1 MAMEIPHTNTERKGF
16 KAYLLEGL
24 MLFVAVTL
32 GFLAENLR
40 ENISDKE
47 KEREYIGSLINNL
60 KQDTISFKSIIQE
73 NKIKVAVLDSLISLS
88 YEKITDSN
96 VRRQLY
102 KYSGYVSYYA
112 AFMSHDATMMQLKN
126 SGGLQ
131 LIKRNHIADSIAFYD
146 QVVRDIYAAEVP
158 YAKATDEAKNAA
170 EGLLVF
176 RVLKDTTHFK
186 NGAFTD
192 KNLPLLTTDPEKLEI
207 FFNKI
212 LSERDWTKNY
222 LNHLQARL
230 PYAIRLIE
238 LLKKEYNF

>member
-1 MAMEIPHTNTERKGF
+1 
-16 KAYLLEGL
+16 

-32 GFLAENLR
+32 GFFAENLR
-40 ENISDKE
+40 ENISDKK
-47 KEREYIGSLINNL
+47 KEREYICGLINNL

-88 YEKITDSN
+88 YKKITDSN
-96 VRRQLY
+96 VRQLLY
-102 KYSGYVSYYA
+102 RYSVYVSYYA
-112 AFMSHDATMMQLKN
+112 AFISHDATMMQLKN

-146 QVVRDIYAAEVP
+146 QVVRNIYAAEVP
-158 YAKATDEAKNAA
+158 YAKATDEATHAV

-176 RVLKDTTHFK
+176 RVLRDTTYFNK
-186 NGAFTD
+186 GAFTD
-192 KNLPLLTTDPEKLEI
+192 KELPLLTTDPEEFEI

-238 LLKKEYNF
+238 MLNEEYN